1 MSLNPDQRKVLQ
13 ALSKNPRTLEEII
26 SRTALSAVKTRR
38 ILRKLESRKW
48 VSKTTTRRGEVYLMT
63 ELGLENMRSLGSYL

>member
-1 MSLNPDQRKVLQ
+1 MSLKPDQLKVLQ

-26 SRTALSAVKTRR
+26 SRTALTAVQVRR

-48 VSKTTTRRGEVYLMT
+48 VSKTSTRRGEVYLIT
-63 ELGLENMRSLGSYL
+63 ELGIANIRSRGSYL

>member
-1 MSLNPDQRKVLQ
+1 MSLRPDQLKVLQ

-26 SRTALSAVKTRR
+26 ARTSLTAVQARR

-48 VSKTTTRRGEVYLMT
+48 ISKTTTRRGEVYLIT
-63 ELGLENMRSLGSYL
+63 ELGIANVRSVGSYL

>member
-1 MSLNPDQRKVLQ
+1 MSLKPDQLKVLQ

-26 SRTALSAVKTRR
+26 SRTALTAVQVRR

-48 VSKTTTRRGEVYLMT
+48 VSKTSTRRGEVYLIT
-63 ELGLENMRSLGSYL
+63 ELGVQNVRSAGSYL

>member
-1 MSLNPDQRKVLQ
+1 MLQ

-26 SRTALSAVKTRR
+26 SRTSLNAVQARR

-48 VSKTTTRRGEVYLMT
+48 ISKTTTHRGEVYLIT
-63 ELGLENMRSLGSYL
+63 ELGIANIRSRGSYLSRRAFRS